1 MLGLR
6 KEDFAIRAKNFD
18 LTNEWNILRIIAGIF
33 MFPHVAGKFAHGLV
47 LSAPTV
53 EFFAKAGMNP
63 GEAWVWI
70 AAAAETLSG
79 ICLVLGIGTR
89 YAALGAAAVLG
100 IAAWALF
107 TVKGF
112 GWVWNKGGFEYPIFW
127 AITSLAVAIHG
138 FKEAAAREPSALGK
152 RYVGV
157 GA

>member
-6 KEDFAIRAKNFD
+6 KEDFAVRAKNFD
-18 LTNEWNILRIIAGIF
+18 LTNEWNILRIISGAF
-33 MFPHVAGKFAHGLV
+33 MFPHVAGKFAEGLT

-53 EFFAKAGMNP
+53 QFFAKAGMNP

-70 AAAAETLSG
+70 AAIAESLSG
-79 ICLVLGIGTR
+79 IFLVLGICTR

-127 AITSLAVAIHG
+127 AITCLAVSIHAFRTADAG
-138 FKEAAAREPSALGK
+138 EPYGLRKGVA
-152 RYVGV
+152 V

>member
-1 MLGLR
+1 MLGLG
-6 KEDFAIRAKNFD
+6 KEDFAIRARNFD
-18 LTNEWNILRIIAGIF
+18 LTNEWNILRIISGAF
-33 MFPHVAGKFAHGLV
+33 MFPHVAGKFAEGLT

-53 EFFAKAGMNP
+53 QFFAKAGMSP
-63 GEAWVWI
+63 GEVWVWI
-70 AAAAETLSG
+70 AAAAESLSG
-79 ICLVLGIGTR
+79 IALVLGICTR

-127 AITSLAVAIHG
+127 AITCLAVSIHA
-138 FKEAAAREPSALGK
+138 FKTAGAGEPYGLRKGAA
-152 RYVGV
+152 V

>member
-1 MLGLR
+1 MLGLTR
-6 KEDFAIRAKNFD
+6 EDFAVRAKNFD
-18 LTNEWNILRIIAGIF
+18 LTDEWNILRIVSGAF
-33 MFPHVAGKFAHGLV
+33 MFPHVAGKFADGLT

-53 EFFAKAGMNP
+53 QFFAKAGMSP
-63 GEAWVWI
+63 GEVWVWI
-70 AAAAETLSG
+70 AAFAEALSG
-79 ICLVLGIGTR
+79 ICLVLGICTR

-127 AITSLAVAIHG
+127 AITALAVAIHG
-138 FKEAAAREPSALGK
+138 FKVAAASEPYDLGK
-152 RYVGV
+152 RAVL

>member
-1 MLGLR
+1 MLGIT
-6 KEDFAIRAKNFD
+6 KEDFAVRAKNFD
-18 LTNEWNILRIIAGIF
+18 LTDEWNILRIISGIF
-33 MFPHVAGKFAHGLV
+33 MFPHVAGKFAEGLT

-53 EFFAKAGMNP
+53 QFFAKAGMNP

-70 AAAAETLSG
+70 AAAAESLTG
-79 ICLVLGIGTR
+79 IALVLGICTR

-127 AITSLAVAIHG
+127 AITCLAVAIHG
-138 FKEAAAREPSALGK
+138 FKLASSREPYALGK
-152 RYVGV
+152 RFANL